1 MTVEGEANQRL
12 KKTRG
17 EDHVSDVTAVRS
29 HTHLVLLPS
38 YNSGPML
45 AHVAEEV
52 AQRWLP
58 VWVVI
63 DASTD
68 GSDQALAPVL
78 ERNPDI
84 RCIILEKNVGKGGAV
99 LEGMKAALA
108 EGFTHAL
115 VMDADGQHSVDAV
128 APFIE
133 HSLREP
139 GAMILGQPVFGA
151 DAPPERVKGRRVGNW
166 WTNLAT
172 LWGGINDSLF
182 GFRVYPIRESVEIL
196 DSIRSGR
203 RFDFDTELAVRL
215 YWRGVRPINVPAP
228 VRYPPREEG
237 GVTHFRYLRD
247 NILLAGTHTRLFF
260 GMLMRLPRLLALR
273 KKWRE

>member
-1 MTVEGEANQRL
+1 MTAEDEPNQSLQQTEGGGRISA
-12 KKTRG
+12 
-17 EDHVSDVTAVRS
+17 VSAMRS
-29 HTHLVLLPS
+29 RSHLVLLPS

-45 AHVAEEV
+45 ARVTEEV
-52 AQRWLP
+52 AERWLP

-68 GSDQALAPVL
+68 GSEKALAPVL
-78 ERNPDI
+78 ERNPDV
-84 RCIILEKNVGKGGAV
+84 RCITLEKNVGKGGAV
-99 LEGMKAALA
+99 LEGMRQALA
-108 EGFTHAL
+108 EGFTYAL
-115 VMDADGQHSVDAV
+115 VMDADGQHSMDAV
-128 APFIE
+128 VPFLE

-139 GAMILGQPVFGA
+139 GAMILGQPVFGP
-151 DAPPERVKGRRVGNW
+151 DAPPERVKGRRIGNW
-166 WTNLAT
+166 WANLAT

-196 DSIRSGR
+196 DSIRTGR

-237 GVTHFRYLRD
+237 GVTHFQYLRD
-247 NILLAGTHTRLFF
+247 NVLLVGTHIRLFF
-260 GMLMRLPRLLALR
+260 GMLLRLPRLLALR
-273 KKWRE
+273 KKWRA

>member
-1 MTVEGEANQRL
+1 
-12 KKTRG
+12 
-17 EDHVSDVTAVRS
+17 
-29 HTHLVLLPS
+29 
-38 YNSGPML
+38 ML
-45 AHVAEEV
+45 ARVVEEV
-52 AQRWLP
+52 AQHWLP
-58 VWVVI
+58 VWVVV

-68 GSDQALAPVL
+68 GSEKTLAPVL
-78 ERNPDI
+78 ERNPEV
-84 RCIILEKNVGKGGAV
+84 RCMILPKNVGKGGAV
-99 LEGMKAALA
+99 LEGMKAAMA
-108 EGFTHAL
+108 EGFTHVL

-128 APFIE
+128 GPFLE

-139 GAMILGQPVFGA
+139 GAMILGQPVFSS
-151 DAPPERVKGRRVGNW
+151 DAPRERVNGRRVGNW
-166 WTNLAT
+166 WANLAT

-196 DSIRSGR
+196 DSIRTAR

-247 NILLAGTHTRLFF
+247 NVLLAGTHTRLFF

-273 KKWRE
+273 KKWHA